1 MSSGCWSALM
11 LIGVV
16 GLMAPGAA
24 SDPCYQQ
31 GPANNT
37 ILNANCKDKV
47 TVVVK
52 QPPLKMLFTSTATG
66 AGVIEEPFEL
76 IIGNCKIPLGFSQ
89 GQFGANLYLGTDPMK
104 LPVDADVDK
113 QGVTFSYGGSQKSYS
128 CGALSVFAGDQ
139 QSKQTATIEI
149 KPKNSS
155 PKGLEKLKL
164 TIDAPVLPAEKDDDM
179 DIKTIVAIVVG
190 CVCGVLCFSSSLSGS
205 SYGSFHFYRK
215 HKEHKELEK
224 QKNTKK
230 QAPSVNPS
238 ISKINQSNATAM
250 TTQHPYTDHLP
261 LNDGFFTKGTK
272 KAIPQNTEFSHTHMG
287 LKKAEKVEKPAESDH
302 EPYQPLPELRT
313 ARPLDPTTPQLA
325 TPKPS
330 DTQQTAQLAT
340 PKPSNTN
347 QQSPAPVEKKVE
359 EAANKN
365 KLKDSDFYVFGQDES
380 KDEDEKK
387 DNKKKRLTVD
397 RTQDDKA

>member
-224 QKNTKK
+224 QKEHEETSTLRQSINIQNQPK
-230 QAPSVNPS
+230 QC
-238 ISKINQSNATAM
+238 
-250 TTQHPYTDHLP
+250 DR
-261 LNDGFFTKGTK
+261 NDNSTSGTK